1 MTKKKKKILV
11 ADDDED
17 VVFVLKEGLR
27 DYDIIT
33 AYDGREAWEK
43 IKENRPSLVIIDI
56 IMPEINGADL
66 NRKIKKD
73 NEIKDIAVIIITGR
87 PNMDG
92 LFSSSGETAV
102 DSFLEKPFTLKHLN
116 EELKKILN

>member
-73 NEIKDIAVIIITGR
+73 NEIKDIAVIIITGTYR
-87 PNMDG
+87 NLRNTSRNSGANRTGQRVG
-92 LFSSSGETAV
+92 LSRRAQRGV
-102 DSFLEKPFTLKHLN
+102 QLEL
-116 EELKKILN
+116 